1 MSKTIS
7 DIEAALHAAADRELE
22 KLLEPFDTIIKDDR
36 LRGHTKAE
44 EIRPA
49 GAPSVTVARGTWST
63 AIVVLARDVVM
74 DAVRDDY
81 RKKYV
86 QRWLADVNRTISV
99 VEDLEGRQ

>member
-7 DIEAALHAAADRELE
+7 DIEAALNAAADRELE
-22 KLLEPFDTIIKDDR
+22 KLLEPFATIIKDDR
-36 LRGHTKAE
+36 LRGYTKAE

-63 AIVVLARDVVM
+63 AVVDLARDVVR

-86 QRWLADVNRTISV
+86 QRWLADVNQTISV
-99 VEDLEGRQ
+99 IEDLEGRQ

>member
-7 DIEAALHAAADRELE
+7 DIEAALNAAADLELE
-22 KLLEPFDTIIKDDR
+22 KLLEPLTKIIEDDR
-36 LRGHTKAE
+36 LRGYTNSE
-44 EIRPA
+44 VIQSE
-49 GAPSVTVARGTWST
+49 GAPGVLVKQRTWSN
-63 AIVVLARDVVM
+63 AIVALARDVVM
-74 DAVRDDY
+74 DAVRDDF